1 MKKFLVFGVLIILIV
16 LPTLPVWCSGKAETN
31 RGQQE
36 YVYVIR
42 NQDGQHVQVLGGKSN
57 DACNG
62 LARAEERA
70 RFMEIDDPSKKPKPR
85 NDADKADRKKKK

>member
-1 MKKFLVFGVLIILIV
+1 MKKFLVFGVLIFLIV
-16 LPTLPVWCSGKAETN
+16 LPTLPVWSSGKAETDK
-31 RGQQE
+31 GQRE

-57 DACNG
+57 HACNG

-70 RFMEIDDPSKKPKPR
+70 RFMEIYDPSKKPKPR
-85 NDADKADRKKKK
+85 NDADSAVRKKKK